1 MLRLVVCLA
10 LAASACM
17 PAQVPTARRAGMTLS
32 LVGVVGLIASAA
44 ASGVADTRDLVVGFS
59 AASGIGICT
68 FAVADLS
75 DPPRALPPET
85 EDQKLRRWARTL
97 TARAGGA
104 AREGKCDRV
113 RHLERRVRLYDPETH
128 DFVFMRDPEIQR
140 CYAAT
145 PAAAITTTT
154 AADELDDE

>member
-1 MLRLVVCLA
+1 MVRLVVCFA

-17 PAQVPTARRAGMTLS
+17 PSQVPAARRVGMTMS

-44 ASGVADTRDLVVGFS
+44 TSGVADTRDLVVGFS

-75 DPPRALPPET
+75 DPPRALRPET

-97 TARAGGA
+97 TARASGA

-113 RHLERRVRLYDPETH
+113 RGFEQRVRLYDPETH
-128 DFVFMRDPEIQR
+128 DFVFMRDPEIQK
-140 CYAAT
+140 CYAGAT
-145 PAAAITTTT
+145 ATT
-154 AADELDDE
+154 ASTAAEE